1 MANAA
6 PYTAFSKKALLMT
19 QVQGLPIFINGR
31 FLSRQPTGVDRVGY
45 ELVCA
50 IDRLLE
56 AGHPEVRKHR
66 WVLLVPPDPVRLPP
80 LRHVECRVVG
90 PFKGN
95 LWEQLTLP
103 WRSWGGLLVNLCN
116 TSPLLKRN
124 NVVMIH
130 DVATRRVP
138 QSYSRAFRLW
148 YRVLMFWAMRK
159 ARLLLT
165 VSQFSRQELIGFYG
179 DREVVVM
186 PQGADHFDALTADP
200 AVLITHKL
208 GDRPFVLAVGSIAP
222 HKNFGALVK
231 AVEKI
236 KNAGFDLVIA
246 GGTNPKIFAEAGRG
260 LPDWVKYVGFVS
272 DEQLKSLY
280 QAASAFVFPSIY
292 EGFGLPPIEAMA
304 HGCPVICSKSASIP
318 EACGNAAAY
327 FDANNPDDIAQTIQ
341 TTLNDEKALN
351 EMRALGLTRAQS
363 LTWEKAAL
371 ALCFNLIRIGV

>member
-1 MANAA
+1 
-6 PYTAFSKKALLMT
+6 
-19 QVQGLPIFINGR
+19 LPIFINGR

-50 IDRLLE
+50 IDRLLD
-56 AGHPEVRKHR
+56 AKHPSVSQHR
-66 WVLLVPPDPVRLPP
+66 WVLLVPPDHVRLPP
-80 LRHVECRVVG
+80 LKHVECRVVG

-95 LWEQLTLP
+95 AWEQLALP
-103 WRSWGGLLVNLCN
+103 WHSRGGLLVNLCN
-116 TSPLLKRN
+116 TGPLFKRHSA
-124 NVVMIH
+124 VMIH

-148 YRVLMFWAMRK
+148 YRILMFWAMRT
-159 ARLLLT
+159 ARLVLT

-179 DREVVVM
+179 QREVVVM
-186 PQGADHFDALTADP
+186 PQGADHFNALTPDSS
-200 AVLITHKL
+200 VLTKHQL
-208 GDRPFVLAVGSIAP
+208 GARPFVLAVGSIAP
-222 HKNFGALVK
+222 HKNFGTLVQ

-280 QAASAFVFPSIY
+280 QAAAAFVFPSIY

-318 EACGNAAAY
+318 EACGSAAAY
-327 FDANNPDDIAQTIQ
+327 FDADDPEDIAQTIQ
-341 TTLNDEKALN
+341 TTLNDEKALSD
-351 EMRALGLTRAQS
+351 MRAAGIARAQA
-363 LTWEKAAL
+363 LTWDKAAL